1 MSHYNRV
8 MGHEGTIRDPM
19 SDGFGGRTAAFFSS
33 ATETMPFVPSGLHP
47 VEPPVAEKSVGSE
60 EGSPGG
66 DPHGFACKQCD
77 RSTKTPHGL
86 ARHIHAKHGGYGGLG
101 RSF

>member
-1 MSHYNRV
+1 MSHFNRL
-8 MGHEGTIRDPM
+8 MGHEGTTRDPM

-33 ATETMPFVPSGLHP
+33 AVETMPFVPSGLP
-47 VEPPVAEKSVGSE
+47 AVEPPQAEKAVGDDDEAGSE
-60 EGSPGG
+60 
-66 DPHGFACKQCD
+66 PHGFACKQCD